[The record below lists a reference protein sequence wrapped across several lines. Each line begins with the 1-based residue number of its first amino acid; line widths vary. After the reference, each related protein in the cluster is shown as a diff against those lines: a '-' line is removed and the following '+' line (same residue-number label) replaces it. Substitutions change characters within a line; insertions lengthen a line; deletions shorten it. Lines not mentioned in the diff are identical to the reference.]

1 MNVFDLLNDLKDLL
15 IMEKEYIVKAINDGT
30 ATQKLNEIVE
40 KKQEVLTNL
49 AKFNVEDFKNYKE
62 IIKEIQILSENN
74 MFLAQSNL
82 KFIESVFES
91 IFEETSTYSSEGEVK
106 KQPSSILNKKV

>member
-15 IMEKEYIVKAINDGT
+15 IMEKECIVKAINDSK

-40 KKQEVLTNL
+40 KKQEILTKL
-49 AKFNVEDFKNYKE
+49 AKFNVEDFENYKE